1 MAAGTAKITLNTY
14 SFPDGY
20 VTGDGGNVEGGD
32 GVDDG
37 KIAVYYDQLD
47 FTPSS
52 ADSYKSTSGD
62 VFKVY
67 VGGVRIYR
75 RDDQD
80 YSSGYDFMEPGD
92 NADGTK
98 LAGLVGYNPATTTG
112 TPTNAVSWNATTNE
126 VWTIDTTNSK
136 ILIDI
141 EAIKATNLYGL
152 NGKSVT
158 FATSNTVIE
167 LRRAVQELRSPSV
180 DFSNASILTEQD
192 LDNSSKNV
200 FHVAQQASAA
210 VDSAMKFNETTDA
223 FEAYEPGTTTVKK
236 IIGVET
242 GTATNDAVNF
252 GQFTSHDNTIIGYR
266 NTTLEYKEDTED
278 YKLEA
283 GDWATKVNGVVDTY
297 TNNVAQNDGSEY
309 SAKAYSV
316 GGTGVTG
323 TTNRGSAK
331 DWAIGAGG
339 AIASKPDGSE
349 YSAKEYAQGS
359 TATGGTAKE
368 WAQKD
373 DGAVHSS
380 EYSAKAYAN
389 STDSDEPPTGSAK
402 SWATQDTTAVASSLF
417 SAKEYASG
425 SNATGGTAK
434 DWASKAG
441 SAQVASTDYSAKA
454 WASDDSNNIGSS
466 KDWASKAGSAQVAS
480 TDFSSKA
487 YAQDDANDIGS
498 AKDWASKATTV
509 VNSTAFYSAKEY
521 ASGDATA
528 SGGSAKAWATDT
540 GQPDGQ
546 SGSKSAK
553 TWAGEAATSAA
564 SADSVSTSN
573 AIVMGIALG

>member
-20 VTGDGGNVEGGD
+20 VTGDGGNVEPTSGS
-32 GVDDG
+32 GVGSTTG
-37 KIAVYYDQLD
+37 KIAVYYDKLD

-80 YSSGYDFMEPGD
+80 YASGYDFMEPGD
-92 NADGTK
+92 NADGTL
-98 LAGLVGYNPATTTG
+98 LAGLRGYNPAVTQAQVDAG
-112 TPTNAVSWNATTNE
+112 TSITNAVSWNSTTNE

-141 EAIKATNLYGL
+141 EEILATDLYGS
-152 NGKSVT
+152 NGKALT
-158 FATSNTVIE
+158 FSTSSTVIE

-210 VDSAMKFNETTDA
+210 VDSAMKFSETNDA

-236 IIGVET
+236 IIGVKT

-252 GQFTSHDNTIIGYR
+252 GQFTSHDSTIIGYR
-266 NTTLEYKEDTED
+266 DTTLEYKEDTED

-283 GDWATKVNGVVDTY
+283 GDWAQRTTTQVKAY
-297 TNNVAQNDGSEY
+297 TDNNRTGNDLGW
-309 SAKAYSV
+309 SAKEHAI
-316 GGTGVTG
+316 G
-323 TTNRGSAK
+323 TTVPEGSAK
-331 DWAIGAGG
+331 D
-339 AIASKPDGSE
+339 
-349 YSAKEYAQGS
+349 
-359 TATGGTAKE
+359 
-368 WAQKD
+368 
-373 DGAVHSS
+373 
-380 EYSAKAYAN
+380 
-389 STDSDEPPTGSAK
+389 
-402 SWATQDTTAVASSLF
+402 WATQDTTAVASSLF

-434 DWASKAG
+434 EWAQKSDGA
-441 SAQVASTDYSAKA
+441 VDTEFSAKA
-454 WASDDSNNIGSS
+454 YASVTGSNAPTN
-466 KDWASKAGSAQVAS
+466 
-480 TDFSSKA
+480 
-487 YAQDDANDIGS
+487 GS
-498 AKDWASKATTV
+498 AKEWATTTGAQV
-509 VNSTAFYSAKEY
+509 DSDYSAKEY
-521 ASGDATA
+521 AIGTTATSAKSYATITGSAVTGSDYSAKEWALGDLTAT
-528 SGGSAKAWATDT
+528 GGSAKAWAVDT
-540 GQPDGQ
+540 SSPDGTTT
-546 SGSKSAK
+546 KSAK